1 MGERL
6 VKGVLDMKS
15 RIFTIAVALIWS
27 VAGLWAQGDRGII
40 TGTVKDASGAVVPGA
55 QVTAIH
61 LATNT
66 NHKTNTTTSGD
77 FTVPSLPVGDYR
89 VRVENTGFKTHIAG
103 NIVVAAGATV
113 RLDVALELGA
123 TQQTV
128 EVSANAQMLQTE
140 AGRVATEVSN
150 KLVDELPLIVS
161 GAVRSP
167 FDLAATTP
175 EAAGS
180 GDSSLRIGGG
190 RVGAYGMTLDGTAAT
205 VARPDSQVSWSQINS
220 PSVEALT
227 EFSVES
233 GGFKAE
239 TGHASG
245 GTISFVSKSGT
256 NHLHGDAYE
265 FLRNQDL
272 DAKGFFGAT
281 KPVYKQNDFG
291 VTVGGPVWLPKI
303 YNGRNRTFFFFSYE
317 GFRNRVGASVTPYSV
332 PPPEFFTGDLH
343 NWVNSSGKQI
353 QIYDPSTTTLQ
364 GGTYVRTPYP
374 NNQIPQAQF
383 DPVAKA
389 IATYIQPFVTPNLP
403 GLVPGTS
410 AYVRNNA
417 VAYGT
422 AQNPNNK
429 YSIKADQVITSKQ
442 KLAFLFSRTREQ
454 DLGCGNS
461 TCTLPFPFSGNPGY
475 NRSDVYRLSYDYTL
489 SPTWLNRFYAGGNNW
504 RQNHGSYTT
513 YSGAPQSDGI
523 PTVSTGWKSKG
534 ICIPNWP
541 NCDDAFPIEN
551 FSNFASWSGG
561 APNGSDNIVVEF
573 RDDMTRVHG
582 SHTFK
587 WGYYYNNTHY
597 NGFGLTYTAGSSNY
611 SYLNTAIP
619 LDTSQATGSD
629 FASFLLGQASGYNLD
644 TVRYIAGQY
653 RTHQMYIQDDW
664 RVSSRLT
671 MNLGFRYEINLAP
684 IYGNDI
690 LSNFNPTLPNPGADG
705 RLGALDFAGSGPGRL
720 NTHTLAPNWYGGYGP
735 RLGFAYAVDS
745 KTAIRGAATRSY
757 GPVINPLGSTHYLG
771 FVQQITAS
779 DTSQGLSPLFT
790 LAGGAPYWA
799 PVPTIDPSVSNG
811 NSNVPYYNGH
821 TATRGSGELTYA
833 LNIQRRIG
841 SNMVAEVG
849 YLGTLASD
857 IQSSLLAL
865 DGIAYRSLPA
875 NLNPF
880 TAAGR
885 TLLNSQITSA
895 AAVAAGITPPFA
907 AFTKVFG
914 SGATVAQ
921 SLRPYPQYGRVDT
934 ISGGGDRLGHSTY
947 HSMEVKLQKRYSA
960 GLTVQASYVL
970 SKLLTDSDGYS
981 STPTAMDA
989 VYNLRLE
996 KSIGAYD
1003 QTHNVKL
1010 YYVYELPFGKGKKFL
1025 GTKGVA
1031 SAVLGGWR
1039 LAGIQR
1045 YASGTPISV
1054 GTTVSFPIFG
1064 GTNRA
1069 TVPTYD
1075 GWRAPISGSSFD
1087 PNKDSFLQPVSF
1099 FGTQPTTQFG
1109 NETRYN
1115 PKQRYLPSYNEDIS
1129 LARSINLKG
1138 EQKRLDFR
1146 CDAFNPL
1153 NRTIF
1158 GPLSGATTLQ
1168 NNNWGLWRTQS
1179 NTQRRMQVSLKLYW

>member
-1 MGERL
+1 M
-6 VKGVLDMKS
+6 KGKICAM
-15 RIFTIAVALIWS
+15 AVVLIWTA
-27 VAGLWAQGDRGII
+27 AGLWGQGDRGII
-40 TGTVKDASGAVVPGA
+40 TGTVKDASGAIVPAA

-66 NHKTNTTTSGD
+66 NYKTNTTASGD
-77 FTVPSLPVGDYR
+77 FTVPAVPVGDYR
-89 VRVENTGFKTHIAG
+89 VRVEIAGFKTHIAD
-103 NIVVAAGATV
+103 NIVVAAGETV
-113 RLDVALELGA
+113 KLDVALELGT

-128 EVSANAQMLQTE
+128 EVSANSQVLQTE
-140 AGRVATEVSN
+140 TARVASEVSN
-150 KLVDELPLIVS
+150 RMVNDLPMVVN

-167 FDLAATTP
+167 FDLASTTP
-175 EAAGS
+175 EAQGS
-180 GDSSLRIGGG
+180 GDTSLRIGGG
-190 RVGAYGMTLDGTAAT
+190 RIGAYGMTLDGTAAT
-205 VARPDSQVSWSQINS
+205 VARPDAQVSWSSINA

-256 NHLHGDAYE
+256 NDLHGDAYE

-291 VTVGGPVWLPKI
+291 ATLGGPVWLPKI
-303 YNGRNRTFFFFSYE
+303 YHGRNRTFFFFSYE
-317 GFRNRVGASVTPYSV
+317 GFRNRVGASNTPYSV

-343 NWVNSSGKQI
+343 NWVNSSGKMI
-353 QIYDPSTTTLQ
+353 PIYDPSTTTLQ
-364 GGTYVRTPYP
+364 NGTYVRTPFP
-374 NNQIPQAQF
+374 NNQVPQAEF

-389 IATYIQPFVTPNLP
+389 IATYIQPYVKPTLP

-417 VAYGT
+417 ISTGT

-429 YSIKADQVITSKQ
+429 FSIKADQVITSKQ

-489 SPTWLNRFYAGGNNW
+489 SPTLLNRFYGGGNIW

-513 YSGAPQSDGI
+513 YSGAPQADGI
-523 PTVSTGWKSKG
+523 PTQSTDWKSKG

-541 NCDDAFPIEN
+541 NCGFAFPIEN
-551 FSNFASWSGG
+551 FSNFQSWGVG
-561 APNGSDNIVVEF
+561 APNGSDNLVVEL
-573 RDDMTRVHG
+573 RDDMTKVHG
-582 SHTFK
+582 GHTFK

-597 NGFGLTYTAGSSNY
+597 NGFGLTYTAGYSTF
-611 SYLNTAIP
+611 SYLNTAVP

-629 FASFLLGQASGYNLD
+629 FASFLLGQASAYNLD

-653 RTHQMYIQDDW
+653 RTHQMYVQDDW

-671 MNLGFRYEINLAP
+671 VNLGIRYEINLAP

-690 LSNFNPTLPNPGADG
+690 LSNFSPTTPNPGAG
-705 RLGALDFAGSGPGRL
+705 GLLGALVFAGYGPGRQ
-720 NTHTLAPNWYGGYGP
+720 NTHTLTSNWYGGIGP

-745 KTAIRGAATRSY
+745 KTTIRGAATRSY

-779 DTSQGLSPLFT
+779 DTSQGLTPLFT
-790 LAGGAPYWA
+790 LAQGAPYWA
-799 PVPTIDPSVSNG
+799 PVPDIDPSVSNG
-811 NSNVPYYNGH
+811 NSNVPYYNGN

-833 LNIQRRIG
+833 LNVQRQIG
-841 SNMVAEVG
+841 SSMVAEVG
-849 YLGTLASD
+849 YLATLASD

-865 DGIAYRSLPA
+865 DGLQYRSLPA
-875 NLNPF
+875 SLNPF

-885 TLLNSQITSA
+885 TLLNSPITSA
-895 AAVAAGITPPFA
+895 AAVAAGITPPYPL
-907 AFTKVFG
+907 FTQNFG

-921 SLRPYPQYGRVDT
+921 ALRPYPMYGRVDT

-947 HSMEVKLQKRYSA
+947 HSMALKFSKRYSA
-960 GLTVQASYVL
+960 GLTVQGSYNL

-1010 YYVYELPFGKGKKFL
+1010 TYVYEMPFGKGKKFL
-1025 GTKGVA
+1025 SKSGVG

-1039 LAGIQR
+1039 FSGIQQ
-1045 YASGTPISV
+1045 YASGTPVSL

-1064 GTNRA
+1064 GTNRP

-1075 GWRAPISGSSFD
+1075 NWRAPYTGKFD
-1087 PNKDSFLQPVSF
+1087 PFADSFLQPPSF
-1099 FGTQPTTQFG
+1099 FGPQPTTQFG

-1115 PKQRYLPSYNEDIS
+1115 PKLRYLPNFNENVS

-1138 EQKRLDFR
+1138 EQKRLEFR
-1146 CDAFNPL
+1146 WEAFNLP

-1168 NNNWGLWRTQS
+1168 NNNFGKWQAQS
-1179 NTQRRMQVSLKLYW
+1179 NSARRMQVSLKLYW

>member
-1 MGERL
+1 MTG
-6 VKGVLDMKS
+6 KIGVM
-15 RIFTIAVALIWS
+15 IAVLVLTAS
-27 VAGLWAQGDRGII
+27 GLRAQGDRGII
-40 TGTVKDASGAVVPGA
+40 TGTVKDASGAVLPGA
-55 QVTAIH
+55 QVTATH
-61 LATNT
+61 LTTNT
-66 NHKTNTTTSGD
+66 NYKATTTASGD
-77 FTVPSLPVGDYR
+77 FTVPSLPVGNYR
-89 VRVENTGFKTHIAG
+89 VRVEATGFKTDVA
-103 NIVVAAGATV
+103 NDIVVAAGATV
-113 RLDVALELGA
+113 RLDMSLELGT
-123 TQQTV
+123 TQQTI
-128 EVSANAQMLQTE
+128 EVQANTLALQTE
-140 AGRVATEVSN
+140 TARVSTEVSN
-150 KLVDELPLIVS
+150 RLVNDLPLLVS
-161 GAVRSP
+161 SAVRSP

-175 EAAGS
+175 EAQGS
-180 GDSSLRIGGG
+180 GDTSLRIGGG
-190 RVGAYGMTLDGTAAT
+190 RIGAYGVTLDGTAAT
-205 VARPDSQVSWSQINS
+205 VARPDAQTTWTAYNS

-256 NHLHGDAYE
+256 NEFHGDAYE

-272 DAKGFFGAT
+272 DAKGFFGAS
-281 KPVYKQNDFG
+281 KPVFKQNDFG
-291 VTVGGPVWLPKI
+291 VTAGGPVWLPKI

-317 GFRNRVGASVTPYSV
+317 GYRNRVGASNTPYSV

-343 NWVNSSGKQI
+343 NWVNSAGKMI
-353 QIYDPSTTTLQ
+353 PIYDPSTTTLQ
-364 GGTYVRTPYP
+364 NGTYSRTPYP

-383 DPVAKA
+383 DPVAKS
-389 IATYIQPFVTPNLP
+389 IATYIQPSVTPTIP

-417 VAYGT
+417 ISTGS
-422 AQNPNNK
+422 AQNPQNK

-475 NRSDVYRLSYDYTL
+475 NRADVYRLSYDYTI
-489 SPTWLNRFYAGGNNW
+489 SPTFLNRFYAGGNNW
-504 RQNHGSYTT
+504 RQNHGSYATF
-513 YSGAPQSDGI
+513 SGAPQSDGI
-523 PTVSTGWKSKG
+523 PTQSTDWKSKG

-541 NCDDAFPIEN
+541 NCGYAFPIEN
-551 FSNFASWSGG
+551 FSNFQTWGVG

-573 RDDMTRVHG
+573 RDDMTKVHG
-582 SHTFK
+582 KHTFK

-597 NGFGLTYTAGSSNY
+597 NGFGLTNIAGNSTF

-629 FASFLLGQASGYNLD
+629 FASFLLGQASAYSLD

-653 RTHQMYIQDDW
+653 RTHQMYFQDDW

-671 MNLGFRYEINLAP
+671 LNLGFRYEINLAP
-684 IYGNDI
+684 IYGDDI
-690 LSNFNPTLPNPGADG
+690 LSNFSPTTPNPGAGG
-705 RLGALDFAGSGPGRL
+705 RPGALVFAGSGPGR
-720 NTHTLAPNWYGGYGP
+720 TGSRTLTSNWYGGYGP
-735 RLGFAYAVDS
+735 RLGFAYAVNS
-745 KTAIRGAATRSY
+745 KTTIRGAATRSY

-771 FVQQITAS
+771 FVQQITAT
-779 DTSQGLSPLFT
+779 DVSQGLNPLFT
-790 LAGGAPYWA
+790 LKDGAPYWA
-799 PVPTIDPSVSNG
+799 PVPNIDPSVSNG
-811 NSNVPYYNGH
+811 NSNVPYYNGK

-833 LNIQRRIG
+833 FNVQRQIG
-841 SNMVAEVG
+841 SSMVAEIG

-865 DGIAYRSLPA
+865 DGLQYRSLPD
-875 NLNPF
+875 NLSPF

-885 TLLNSQITSA
+885 TLLNSPITSA
-895 AAVAAGITPPFA
+895 AAVAAGITPPYPL
-907 AFTKVFG
+907 FTQNFG

-921 SLRPYPQYGRVDT
+921 ALRPYPQYGRIDT
-934 ISGGGDRLGHSTY
+934 ISGGGDRLGHSTF
-947 HSMEVKLQKRYSA
+947 HSLEFKLSKRYAA
-960 GLTVQASYVL
+960 GLTLQASYVL

-981 STPTAMDA
+981 GTPTAEDA

-1010 YYVYELPFGKGKKFL
+1010 TYVYELPFGKGKQFL
-1025 GTKGVA
+1025 SSKGVA
-1031 SAVLGGWR
+1031 SAVFGGWR
-1039 LAGIQR
+1039 VAGIQQ
-1045 YASGTPISV
+1045 YASGIPINL

-1075 GWRAPISGSSFD
+1075 GWRAPTQGGSFD
-1087 PNKDSFLQPVSF
+1087 PNKDSFFQPVSF
-1099 FGTQPTTQFG
+1099 FGTQPTTGFG

-1115 PKQRYLPSYNEDIS
+1115 PKSRYFPSYNENLS
-1129 LARSINLKG
+1129 LARSINLHG

-1146 CDAFNPL
+1146 WETFNLL
-1153 NRTIF
+1153 NRTQF
-1158 GPLSGATTLQ
+1158 GALSNATVLQ
-1168 NNNWGLWRTQS
+1168 NNNFGLWRTQS
-1179 NTQRRMQVSLKLYW
+1179 NTPRRMQVSLKLYF